1 MSTNMRPQHDRAR
14 RVGIRW
20 HWPVLLVLIAAGVL
34 ALRTWKHRAVAT
46 IRLPD
51 GTAFSI
57 SELSNR
63 SGYSWPPKRT
73 DELIID
79 QVNRYTSKT
88 SLPQL
93 VSLWPTKGI
102 GHGHVSSD
110 GWLAIDWNPAPQ
122 SSPETLPRWIVITDS
137 NGWRFL
143 RAVPTGDKT
152 KAEGTIVSLP
162 QMPKKS
168 RLQLELL
175 TDKGQKVGE
184 TQFDWEQPPRST
196 GSTSPRSIP
205 VTMPHTVTAGDLSV
219 TLYQVKLIPAL
230 DDDIPDEIRLTRSSS
245 ASIRPE
251 IEILWKNQRSADW
264 SVFEDLRGDVSFFW
278 MSHKPFCIFS
288 PYGSMNLNLIC
299 ICHNIEELPEL
310 DYVRFTAANLTD
322 PRAAIPDS
330 GKALVRLIATSV
342 AGQELVADCDN
353 VMVQKELTGRR
364 SLSQIADN
372 KAEGFV
378 EIAVEPQRSAVFV
391 KDSQV
396 TVSPSQIHIELKSS
410 RPVALF
416 AAERDANMHRPLYCV
431 LAHDGGGQ
439 RISGYQYNDSGTGL
453 IFWFP
458 RDGEACPA
466 KLTFTVIQQTVPT
479 IQFRIA
485 FPESDL
491 KRR

>member
-1 MSTNMRPQHDRAR
+1 MSTKMSPQQQRGRHIL
-14 RVGIRW
+14 IRW
-20 HWPVLLVLIAAGVL
+20 HWTVLLVLIAAGVI
-34 ALRTWKHRAVAT
+34 AVRTWKHRAVAT

-51 GTAFSI
+51 GTEFSI
-57 SELSNR
+57 SELSNK

-79 QVNRYTSKT
+79 QVNRYTAKT

-102 GHGHVSSD
+102 GHAHVSSD

-184 TQFDWEQPPRST
+184 TQFDWERPPRST
-196 GSTSPRSIP
+196 RIINPGSIP

-219 TLYQVKLIPAL
+219 TLNQVKLIPAL
-230 DDDIPDEIRLTRSSS
+230 DDDIPNEIRLTRSSS
-245 ASIRPE
+245 AAVRPE

-264 SVFEDLRGDVSFFW
+264 CVFEDLRGDASFFW
-278 MSHKPFCIFS
+278 MSPKPFCIFS
-288 PYGSMNLNLIC
+288 PYGSMYLNLIC

-310 DYVRFTAANLTD
+310 DYVRFAAADLTD
-322 PRAAIPDS
+322 SRAAVPDS
-330 GKALVRLIATSV
+330 GKAPVRLIAATN

-353 VMVQKELTGRR
+353 VMVQKELNGRR

-378 EIAVEPQRSAVFV
+378 DAAVDPRGAAVFV
-391 KDSQV
+391 KDTQI
-396 TVSPSQIHIELKSS
+396 TVSPSHLHLELKSP

-416 AAERDANMHRPLYCV
+416 AADSDAGTHHPLYCV
-431 LAHDGGGQ
+431 LAHDSGGQ
-439 RISGYQYNDSGTGL
+439 RVSGYQYNDSGTGL

-458 RDGEACPA
+458 RDAEACPA
-466 KLTFTVIQQTVPT
+466 KLTFTVIRQTVPT

-491 KRR
+491 KGR